1 MPPKKPN
8 DKRVPVSS
16 LKHKD
21 KRTNIPT
28 RELQNFVK
36 DEEKSPKTVSYPG
49 LLYARDPSLD
59 PQLVWK
65 GKDEQDQKPLE
76 VPAVAVS
83 REPRQRCTNPPAPR
97 CTSPPMQRCT
107 NLHPLD
113 QLDHPVMPLAQ
124 ENPLPWSLCEYSTR
138 GVVSGRPG
146 QQSRLGLVFG

>member
-1 MPPKKPN
+1 MAKDKPN
-8 DKRVPVSS
+8 GKRVPVSS

-65 GKDEQDQKPLE
+65 GKDEQDQQPLE
-76 VPAVAVS
+76 VPAVPVYIQEKIHPQAIV
-83 REPRQRCTNPPAPR
+83 EQVKAEAKKAAPG
-97 CTSPPMQRCT
+97 MADLFADF
-107 NLHPLD
+107 NNIKFED
-113 QLDHPVMPLAQ
+113 
-124 ENPLPWSLCEYSTR
+124 
-138 GVVSGRPG
+138 
-146 QQSRLGLVFG
+146 LVDFYRHEQN

>member
-1 MPPKKPN
+1 MPRNKSNGKQ
-8 DKRVPVSS
+8 VPVTS

-65 GKDEQDQKPLE
+65 GKDEQDSRNLW
-76 VPAVAVS
+76 VPAINKHGGFGRWAFIEITDPWDAKNTIRATLRSKTVESVG
-83 REPRQRCTNPPAPR
+83 PLCQQR
-97 CTSPPMQRCT
+97 
-107 NLHPLD
+107 
-113 QLDHPVMPLAQ
+113 
-124 ENPLPWSLCEYSTR
+124 ST
-138 GVVSGRPG
+138 
-146 QQSRLGLVFG
+146 Q

>member
-1 MPPKKPN
+1 VSKKPN
-8 DKRVPVSS
+8 GKRVPVSS

-65 GKDEQDQKPLE
+65 GKDERTR
-76 VPAVAVS
+76 S
-83 REPRQRCTNPPAPR
+83 RSKCRPCRS
-97 CTSPPMQRCT
+97 TSRRR
-107 NLHPLD
+107 
-113 QLDHPVMPLAQ
+113 
-124 ENPLPWSLCEYSTR
+124 STL
-138 GVVSGRPG
+138 RPSS
-146 QQSRLGLVFG
+146 SR